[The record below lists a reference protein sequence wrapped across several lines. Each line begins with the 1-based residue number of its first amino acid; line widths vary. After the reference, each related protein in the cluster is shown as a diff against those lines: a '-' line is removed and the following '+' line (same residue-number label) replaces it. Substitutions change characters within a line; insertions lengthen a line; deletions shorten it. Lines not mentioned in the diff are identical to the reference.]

1 MSNSAGANGSS
12 LAVATTLPL
21 QSAAARDAFRIPE

>member
-12 LAVATTLPL
+12 LAFATTLPV
-21 QSAAARDAFRIPE
+21 QSAAARDAFKFPE